1 MLGLCTVMTSLHIGV
16 LFAGLWNVRGKFMYL
31 LTLITVVIMN
41 HISLLPAGFCG
52 RELVDCATTFL
63 NCKY

>member
-52 RELVDCATTFL
+52 R
-63 NCKY
+63 